1 MNLSQVLLESR
12 RDDFLRMFRDKFS
25 DEQLKKVFTLS
36 RQLAPNQKYLTF
48 LGNVVPTENF
58 DESLSKAEKVVEKFI
73 KYQQA
78 LETRDIN
85 QFKSLEEII
94 TAINNHENKVRRT
107 VKSVDGAN
115 IVYEDDRFT
124 VVTPQTHK
132 ASCYYGAGTKWC
144 TASMNG
150 SSHFDNYNVEGKL
163 FYILDKK
170 AKSNDKYYKVAL
182 LQKYDGDKT
191 FYDAPDKAFTSGWIL
206 GTPEYDEIQSAVD
219 KYINTNYQREI
230 NIFKDKEAAKVERER
245 LRKVAERRRV
255 AQLRIAA
262 DQRKEEDS
270 WNLEGE
276 PDQEG
281 LYANAVFEVMV
292 DNYGVVVE
300 DDGEEEDER
309 EGIYD
314 LIPSQYSHYNLA
326 TFEWVG
332 NDDTGITFAVGTW
345 DEVYEAAK
353 EYQQNLWDDTG
364 AEGWSKSFIESHID
378 EQQVREYF
386 YDMFDDDVSN
396 NYESYFDEDDL
407 PLSDEQESQIA
418 KLKEEAEE
426 LDEITRNEDD
436 VYNEDEVELAED
448 RYNEIDSEITDIQS
462 DPEGEPTVEQI
473 EDVVNSRVDDAM
485 YDIIQSME
493 EHMLSID
500 DYIDTDALF
509 ESAIDSDG
517 VGNSLSSYDGDDN
530 EVMIGDT
537 WYHVFR
543 TE

>member
-300 DDGEEEDER
+300 NDGEEEDER

-314 LIPSQYSHYNLA
+314 LIPSQYSHYNLP

-332 NDDTGITFAVGTW
+332 NDETGITFAVGTW

-448 RYNEIDSEITDIQS
+448 RYNEIDSEIIDIQS

>member
-12 RDDFLRMFRDKFS
+12 KDDFLRMFRDKFS

-36 RQLAPNQKYLTF
+36 RQLAPNQKFLTF
-48 LGNVVPTENF
+48 LGKVIPTENF
-58 DESLSKAEKVVEKFI
+58 DENLSKAEKVVEKFI

-78 LETRDIN
+78 LQQKDIN
-85 QFKSLEEII
+85 QFKTLDEII

-107 VKSVDGAN
+107 VKSVDGADV
-115 IVYEDDRFT
+115 VYEDDRFT

-150 SSHFDNYNVEGKL
+150 SSHFDNYNVDGKL

-191 FYDAPDKAFTSGWIL
+191 FYDAPDKSFKDGWIL
-206 GTPEYDEIQSAVD
+206 GTPEYDEIQNAID

-230 NIFKDKEAAKVERER
+230 NIFKDKEAARLERER
-245 LRKVAERRRV
+245 LRRVAERRRI
-255 AQLRIAA
+255 AQLRA
-262 DQRKEEDS
+262 DADERKEEDS
-270 WNLEGE
+270 WNLENE
-276 PDQEG
+276 PDQQALE
-281 LYANAVFEVMV
+281 ANAVFEVMV
-292 DNYGVVVE
+292 DEYGVSV
-300 DDGEEEDER
+300 DEEEGES
-309 EGIYD
+309 IYD
-314 LIPSQYSHYNLA
+314 LIPSQYNHYDLP

-332 NDDTGITFAVGTW
+332 DDDTGITFAVGTW
-345 DEVYEAAK
+345 DEVWQAAK
-353 EYQQNLWDDTG
+353 EYMEGLWDDQG
-364 AEGWSKSFIESHID
+364 ADGWSSSFIESHID
-378 EQQVREYF
+378 EQEVIDYF
-386 YDMFDDDVSN
+386 YDMFEDDVNN
-396 NYESYFDEDDL
+396 NYESYFDTDEL
-407 PLSDEQESQIA
+407 PLSDEQESQVA

-426 LDEITRNEDD
+426 LDEITRNVDD

-448 RYNEIDSEITDIQS
+448 RWNEIDDEITYIES
-462 DPEGEPTVEQI
+462 DPEGEPTEEQI
-473 EDVVNSRVDDAM
+473 EDMVNSRVNDVM
-485 YDIIQSME
+485 YDMMASMT
-493 EHMLSID
+493 
-500 DYIDTDALF
+500 DYGLDISDYVDKDALF

-517 VGNSLSSYDGDDN
+517 VGNSLSSYDGVDN

>member
-12 RDDFLRMFRDKFS
+12 KDDFLRMFRDKFS

-36 RQLAPNQKYLTF
+36 RQLAPNQKFLTF
-48 LGNVVPTENF
+48 LGKVIPTENF
-58 DESLSKAEKVVEKFI
+58 DENLSKAEKVVEKFI

-78 LETRDIN
+78 LQQKDIN
-85 QFKSLEEII
+85 QFKTLDEII

-107 VKSVDGAN
+107 VKSVDGADV
-115 IVYEDDRFT
+115 VYEDDRFT

-150 SSHFDNYNVEGKL
+150 SSHFDNYNVDGKL

-191 FYDAPDKAFTSGWIL
+191 FYDAPDKSFTSGWIL
-206 GTPEYDEIQSAVD
+206 GTPEYDEIQNAID

-230 NIFKDKEAAKVERER
+230 NIFKDKEAARLERER
-245 LRKVAERRRV
+245 LRRVAERRRI
-255 AQLRIAA
+255 AQLRA
-262 DQRKEEDS
+262 DADERKEEDS
-270 WNLEGE
+270 WNLENE
-276 PDQEG
+276 PDQQAIE
-281 LYANAVFEVMV
+281 ANAVFEVMV
-292 DNYGVVVE
+292 DEYGVSV
-300 DDGEEEDER
+300 DEEEGES
-309 EGIYD
+309 IYD
-314 LIPSQYSHYNLA
+314 LIPSQYNHYDLP

-332 NDDTGITFAVGTW
+332 DDDTGITFAVGTW
-345 DEVYEAAK
+345 DEVWQAAK
-353 EYQQNLWDDTG
+353 EYMEGLWDDQG
-364 AEGWSKSFIESHID
+364 ADGWSSSFIESHID
-378 EQQVREYF
+378 EQEVRDYF
-386 YDMFDDDVSN
+386 YDMFEDDVNN
-396 NYESYFDEDDL
+396 NYESYFDTDEL
-407 PLSDEQESQIA
+407 PLSDEQESQVA

-426 LDEITRNEDD
+426 LDEITRNVDD

-448 RYNEIDSEITDIQS
+448 RWNEIDDEITYIES
-462 DPEGEPTVEQI
+462 DPEGEPTEEQI
-473 EDVVNSRVDDAM
+473 EDMVNSRVNDVM
-485 YDIIQSME
+485 YDMTASMT
-493 EHMLSID
+493 
-500 DYIDTDALF
+500 DYGLDISDYVDKDALF

-517 VGNSLSSYDGDDN
+517 VGNSLSSYDGVDN

-537 WYHVFR
+537 WFHVFR

>member
-12 RDDFLRMFRDKFS
+12 KDDFLRMFRDKFS

-36 RQLAPNQKYLTF
+36 RQLAPNQKFLTF

-191 FYDAPDKAFTSGWIL
+191 FYDAPDKSFKDGWIL
-206 GTPEYDEIQSAVD
+206 GTPEYDEIQSAID

-245 LRKVAERRRV
+245 LRKVAERRRI
-255 AQLRIAA
+255 AQLRA
-262 DQRKEEDS
+262 DAEERKLNDS
-270 WNLEGE
+270 WNLENE
-276 PDQEG
+276 PDSQAME
-281 LYANAVFEVMV
+281 ANAVFEIMV
-292 DNYGVVVE
+292 DNYNVSV
-300 DDGEEEDER
+300 DEEEGES
-309 EGIYD
+309 IYD
-314 LIPSQYSHYNLA
+314 LIPSQYSHYDLP

-345 DEVYEAAK
+345 DEVWQAAK
-353 EYQQNLWDDTG
+353 EYMESLWDDQG
-364 AEGWSKSFIESHID
+364 ADGWSNSFIESHID
-378 EQQVREYF
+378 EQEVREYF
-386 YDMFDDDVSN
+386 YDMFEDDVNN
-396 NYESYFDEDDL
+396 NYESYFDTDEL
-407 PLSDEQESQIA
+407 PLSDHQESQVA

-426 LDEITRNEDD
+426 LDEITRNVDD

-448 RYNEIDSEITDIQS
+448 RWNEIDDEITDIES
-462 DPEGEPTVEQI
+462 DPEGEPTEEQI
-473 EDVVNSRVDDAM
+473 EDMVNSRVDDVM
-485 YDIIQSME
+485 YDMVASMT
-493 EHMLSID
+493 
-500 DYIDTDALF
+500 DYGLDISDYVDKDALF
-509 ESAIDSDG
+509 EAAIDSDG

>member
-12 RDDFLRMFRDKFS
+12 KDDFLRMFRDKFS

-36 RQLAPNQKYLTF
+36 RQLAPNQKFLTF

-206 GTPEYDEIQSAVD
+206 GTPEYDEIQSAIN

-270 WNLEGE
+270 WNLEDE

-292 DNYGVVVE
+292 DNYGVVVG

-309 EGIYD
+309 ESIYD
-314 LIPSQYSHYNLA
+314 LIPSQYSHYNLP

-332 NDDTGITFAVGTW
+332 NDETGITFAVGTW

-448 RYNEIDSEITDIQS
+448 RYNEIDSEIIDIQS

-473 EDVVNSRVDDAM
+473 EDMVNSRVDDAM

-530 EVMIGDT
+530 EVMINDT

>member
-25 DEQLKKVFTLS
+25 YEQLKKVYTLS

-191 FYDAPDKAFTSGWIL
+191 FYDATDKAFTSGWIL
-206 GTPEYDEIQSAVD
+206 GTPEYDEIQSSVD

-300 DDGEEEDER
+300 NDG

-364 AEGWSKSFIESHID
+364 AEGWDKSFIESHID
-378 EQQVREYF
+378 EYQVREYF
-386 YDMFDDDVSN
+386 YDMFDDDVSY
-396 NYESYFDEDDL
+396 NYKSYFDEDDL

-448 RYNEIDSEITDIQS
+448 RYNEIDSEIIDIQS

-473 EDVVNSRVDDAM
+473 EDVVNSLVDDAM

-500 DYIDTDALF
+500 DYIDTDSLF

-530 EVMIGDT
+530 EVMINDT

>member
-12 RDDFLRMFRDKFS
+12 KDDFLRMFRDKFS

-36 RQLAPNQKYLTF
+36 RQLAPNQKFLTF

-107 VKSVDGAN
+107 VKSVDGADV
-115 IVYEDDRFT
+115 VYEDDRFT

-150 SSHFDNYNVEGKL
+150 SSHFDNYNVDGKL

-191 FYDAPDKAFTSGWIL
+191 FYDAPDKSFKDGWIL
-206 GTPEYDEIQSAVD
+206 GTPEYDEIQNAID

-245 LRKVAERRRV
+245 LRKVAERRRI
-255 AQLRIAA
+255 AQLRA
-262 DQRKEEDS
+262 DAEERKLNDS
-270 WNLEGE
+270 WNLENE
-276 PDQEG
+276 PDPQAME
-281 LYANAVFEVMV
+281 ANAVFEIMV
-292 DNYGVVVE
+292 DNYNVSV
-300 DDGEEEDER
+300 DEEEGES
-309 EGIYD
+309 IYD
-314 LIPSQYSHYNLA
+314 LIPSQYSHYDLP

-332 NDDTGITFAVGTW
+332 DDDTGITFAVGTW
-345 DEVYEAAK
+345 DEVWQAAK
-353 EYQQNLWDDTG
+353 EYMESLWDDQG
-364 AEGWSKSFIESHID
+364 PDGWSNSFIESHID
-378 EQQVREYF
+378 EQEVREYF
-386 YDMFDDDVSN
+386 YDMFEDDVNN
-396 NYESYFDEDDL
+396 NYESYFDTDEL
-407 PLSDEQESQIA
+407 PLSDHQESQVA

-426 LDEITRNEDD
+426 LDEITRNVDD

-448 RYNEIDSEITDIQS
+448 RWNEIDDEITDIES
-462 DPEGEPTVEQI
+462 DPEGEPTEEQI
-473 EDVVNSRVDDAM
+473 EDMVNSRVDDVM
-485 YDIIQSME
+485 YDMVASMT
-493 EHMLSID
+493 
-500 DYIDTDALF
+500 DYGLDISDYVDKDALF
-509 ESAIDSDG
+509 EAAIDSDG
-517 VGNSLSSYDGDDN
+517 VGNSLSSYDGEDN

>member
-12 RDDFLRMFRDKFS
+12 KDDFLRMFRDKFS

-36 RQLAPNQKYLTF
+36 RQLAPNQKFLTF
-48 LGNVVPTENF
+48 LGKVIPTENF
-58 DESLSKAEKVVEKFI
+58 DENLSKAEKVVEKFI

-78 LETRDIN
+78 LQQKDIN
-85 QFKSLEEII
+85 QFKTLDEII

-107 VKSVDGAN
+107 VKSVDGADV
-115 IVYEDDRFT
+115 VYEDDRFT

-150 SSHFDNYNVEGKL
+150 SSHFDNYNVDGKL

-191 FYDAPDKAFTSGWIL
+191 FYDAPDKSFKDGCIL
-206 GTPEYDEIQSAVD
+206 GTPEYDEIQNAID

-230 NIFKDKEAAKVERER
+230 NIFKDKEAARLERER
-245 LRKVAERRRV
+245 LRRVAERRRI
-255 AQLRIAA
+255 AQLRA
-262 DQRKEEDS
+262 DADERKEEDS
-270 WNLEGE
+270 WNLENE
-276 PDQEG
+276 PDQQALE
-281 LYANAVFEVMV
+281 ANAVFEVMV
-292 DNYGVVVE
+292 DEYGVSV
-300 DDGEEEDER
+300 DEEEGES
-309 EGIYD
+309 IYD
-314 LIPSQYSHYNLA
+314 LIPSQYNHYDLP

-332 NDDTGITFAVGTW
+332 DDDTGITFAVGTW
-345 DEVYEAAK
+345 DEVWQAAK
-353 EYQQNLWDDTG
+353 EYMEGLWDDQG
-364 AEGWSKSFIESHID
+364 ADGWSSSFIESHID
-378 EQQVREYF
+378 EQEVRDYF
-386 YDMFDDDVSN
+386 YDMFEDDVNN
-396 NYESYFDEDDL
+396 NYESYFDTDEL
-407 PLSDEQESQIA
+407 PLSDEQESQVA

-426 LDEITRNEDD
+426 LDEITRNVDD

-448 RYNEIDSEITDIQS
+448 RWNEIDDEITYIES
-462 DPEGEPTVEQI
+462 DPEGEPTEEQI
-473 EDVVNSRVDDAM
+473 EDMVNSRVNDVM
-485 YDIIQSME
+485 YDMMASMT
-493 EHMLSID
+493 
-500 DYIDTDALF
+500 DYGLDISDYVDKDALF

-517 VGNSLSSYDGDDN
+517 VGNSLSSYDGVDN

>member
-12 RDDFLRMFRDKFS
+12 KDDFLRMFRDKFS

-36 RQLAPNQKYLTF
+36 RQLAPNQKFLTF

-107 VKSVDGAN
+107 VKSVDGADV
-115 IVYEDDRFT
+115 VYEDDRFT

-150 SSHFDNYNVEGKL
+150 SSHFDNYNVDGKL

-191 FYDAPDKAFTSGWIL
+191 FYDAPDKSFKDGWIL
-206 GTPEYDEIQSAVD
+206 GTPEYDEIQNAID

-230 NIFKDKEAAKVERER
+230 NIFKDKEAARLERER
-245 LRKVAERRRV
+245 LRKVAERRRI
-255 AQLRIAA
+255 AQLRA
-262 DQRKEEDS
+262 DADERKEEDS
-270 WNLEGE
+270 WNLENE
-276 PDQEG
+276 PDQQALE
-281 LYANAVFEVMV
+281 ANAVFEVMV
-292 DNYGVVVE
+292 DEYGVSVL
-300 DDGEEEDER
+300 EEE
-309 EGIYD
+309 GGSIYD
-314 LIPSQYSHYNLA
+314 LIPSQYNHYDLP

-332 NDDTGITFAVGTW
+332 DDDTGITFAVGTW
-345 DEVYEAAK
+345 DEVWQAAK
-353 EYQQNLWDDTG
+353 EYMEGLWDDQG
-364 AEGWSKSFIESHID
+364 ADGWSSSFIESHID
-378 EQQVREYF
+378 EQEVRDYF
-386 YDMFDDDVSN
+386 YDMFEDDVNN
-396 NYESYFDEDDL
+396 NYESYFDTDEL
-407 PLSDEQESQIA
+407 PLSDEQESQVA

-426 LDEITRNEDD
+426 LDEITRNVDD

-448 RYNEIDSEITDIQS
+448 RWNEIDDEITDIES
-462 DPEGEPTVEQI
+462 DPEGEPTEEQI
-473 EDVVNSRVDDAM
+473 EDMVNSRVNDVM
-485 YDIIQSME
+485 YDMMASMT
-493 EHMLSID
+493 
-500 DYIDTDALF
+500 DYGLDISDYVDKDALF

-517 VGNSLSSYDGDDN
+517 VGNSLSSYDGVDN

>member
-12 RDDFLRMFRDKFS
+12 KDDFLRMFRDKFS

-36 RQLAPNQKYLTF
+36 RRLAPNQKFLTF
-48 LGNVVPTENF
+48 LGKVIPTENF

-78 LETRDIN
+78 LEQKDIN
-85 QFKSLEEII
+85 QFKTLDEII

-107 VKSVDGAN
+107 VKSVDGADV
-115 IVYEDDRFT
+115 VYEDDRFT

-150 SSHFDNYNVEGKL
+150 SSHFDNYNVDGKL

-191 FYDAPDKAFTSGWIL
+191 FYDAPDKSFTSGWIL
-206 GTPEYDEIQSAVD
+206 GTPEYDEIQNAIN
-219 KYINTNYQREI
+219 KYVNDNFQREI
-230 NIFKDKEAAKVERER
+230 NIFKDKEAAKLERER

-255 AQLRIAA
+255 AQLRAEA
-262 DQRKEEDS
+262 DERKEEDS
-270 WNLEGE
+270 WNLENE

-281 LYANAVFEVMV
+281 MYANAVFEVMV
-292 DNYGVVVE
+292 DNYGVSV
-300 DDGEEEDER
+300 DEEEGES
-309 EGIYD
+309 IYD
-314 LIPSQYSHYNLA
+314 LVPSQYSHYDLP

-332 NDDTGITFAVGTW
+332 DDDTGITFAVGTW
-345 DEVYEAAK
+345 DEAWQAAK
-353 EYQQNLWDDTG
+353 EYMEGLWDDQG
-364 AEGWSKSFIESHID
+364 ADGWGNSFIESHID
-378 EQQVREYF
+378 ENEVREYF
-386 YDMFDDDVSN
+386 YDMFEDDVNN
-396 NYESYFDEDDL
+396 NYESYFDTDEL
-407 PLSDEQESQIA
+407 PLSDQQESQVA

-426 LDEITRNEDD
+426 LDEITKNVDD
-436 VYNEDEVELAED
+436 IYNEDEVELAED
-448 RYNEIDSEITDIQS
+448 RWNEINDEITDIES
-462 DPEGEPTVEQI
+462 DPEGEPTYEQI
-473 EDVVNSRVDDAM
+473 EDMVNSRVDDAM
-485 YDIIQSME
+485 YDMMASMT
-493 EHMLSID
+493 
-500 DYIDTDALF
+500 DYGLDISDYVDKDALF

-517 VGNSLSSYDGDDN
+517 VGNSLGSYDGDDN

>member
-12 RDDFLRMFRDKFS
+12 KDDFLRMFRDKFS

-36 RQLAPNQKYLTF
+36 RQLAPNQKFLTF
-48 LGNVVPTENF
+48 LGKVIPTENF

-78 LETRDIN
+78 LEQKDIN

-107 VKSVDGAN
+107 VKSVDGADV
-115 IVYEDDRFT
+115 VYEDDRFT

-150 SSHFDNYNVEGKL
+150 SSHFDNYNVDGKL

-191 FYDAPDKAFTSGWIL
+191 FYDAPDKSFTSGWIL
-206 GTPEYDEIQSAVD
+206 GTPEYDEIQNAIN
-219 KYINTNYQREI
+219 KYVNDNFQREI
-230 NIFKDKEAAKVERER
+230 NIFKDKEAAKLERER

-255 AQLRIAA
+255 AQLRAEA
-262 DQRKEEDS
+262 DERKEEDS
-270 WNLEGE
+270 WNLENE

-281 LYANAVFEVMV
+281 VYANAVFEVMV
-292 DNYGVVVE
+292 DNYGVSV
-300 DDGEEEDER
+300 DEEEGES
-309 EGIYD
+309 IYD
-314 LIPSQYSHYNLA
+314 LVPSQYSHYDLP

-332 NDDTGITFAVGTW
+332 DDDTGITFAVGTW
-345 DEVYEAAK
+345 DEVWQAAK
-353 EYQQNLWDDTG
+353 EYMEGLWDDQG
-364 AEGWSKSFIESHID
+364 ADGWSNSFVESHID
-378 EQQVREYF
+378 ENEVREYF
-386 YDMFDDDVSN
+386 YDMFEDDVNN
-396 NYESYFDEDDL
+396 NYESYFDTDEL
-407 PLSDEQESQIA
+407 PLSDRQESQVA

-426 LDEITRNEDD
+426 LDEITKNVDD
-436 VYNEDEVELAED
+436 IYNEDEVELAED
-448 RYNEIDSEITDIQS
+448 RWNEIDDEITDIES
-462 DPEGEPTVEQI
+462 DPEGEPTYEQI
-473 EDVVNSRVDDAM
+473 EDMVNSRVDDAM
-485 YDIIQSME
+485 YDMMASMT
-493 EHMLSID
+493 
-500 DYIDTDALF
+500 DYGLDISDYVDKDALF

-517 VGNSLSSYDGDDN
+517 VGNSLSGYDGDDN

>member
-12 RDDFLRMFRDKFS
+12 KDDFLRMFRDKFS

-36 RQLAPNQKYLTF
+36 RQFAPNQKFLTF
-48 LGNVVPTENF
+48 LGKVIPTENF

-78 LETRDIN
+78 LEQKDIN
-85 QFKSLEEII
+85 QFKTLDEII

-107 VKSVDGAN
+107 VKSVDGADV
-115 IVYEDDRFT
+115 VYEDDRFT

-150 SSHFDNYNVEGKL
+150 SSHFDNYNVDGKL

-191 FYDAPDKAFTSGWIL
+191 FYDAPDKSFKDGWIL
-206 GTPEYDEIQSAVD
+206 GTPEYDEIQNAID
-219 KYINTNYQREI
+219 KYINTNFQREI
-230 NIFKDKEAAKVERER
+230 NIFKDKEAARVEKER
-245 LRKVAERRRV
+245 LRKVAERRRA
-255 AQLRIAA
+255 AQLRAEA
-262 DQRKEEDS
+262 DERKEEDS
-270 WNLEGE
+270 WNLENE

-281 LYANAVFEVMV
+281 VYANAVFEVMV
-292 DNYGVVVE
+292 DNYGVSV
-300 DDGEEEDER
+300 DEEEGES
-309 EGIYD
+309 IYD
-314 LIPSQYSHYNLA
+314 LVPSQYSHYDLP

-332 NDDTGITFAVGTW
+332 DDDTGITFAVGTW
-345 DEVYEAAK
+345 DEVWQAAK
-353 EYQQNLWDDTG
+353 EYMENLWDEMG
-364 AEGWSKSFIESHID
+364 SEGWSDSFIESHID
-378 EQQVREYF
+378 EQEVREFF
-386 YDMFDDDVSN
+386 YDMFSDDVNN
-396 NYESYFDEDDL
+396 NYESYFDTDEL

-426 LDEITRNEDD
+426 LDEITRNVDD

-448 RYNEIDSEITDIQS
+448 RWNEIDDEITDIES
-462 DPEGEPTVEQI
+462 DPEGEPTEEQI
-473 EDVVNSRVDDAM
+473 EDMVNSRVDDAM
-485 YDIIQSME
+485 YNMVASMT
-493 EHMLSID
+493 
-500 DYIDTDALF
+500 DYGLEIGDYVDKDALF

-517 VGNSLSSYDGDDN
+517 VGNSLSGYDGVDN
-530 EVMIGDT
+530 EVMINDT

-543 TE
+543 TD

>member
-12 RDDFLRMFRDKFS
+12 KDDFLRMFRDKFS

-36 RQLAPNQKYLTF
+36 RQLAPNQKFLTF
-48 LGNVVPTENF
+48 LGKVIPTENF
-58 DESLSKAEKVVEKFI
+58 DENLSKAEKVVEKFI

-78 LETRDIN
+78 LQQKDIN
-85 QFKSLEEII
+85 QFKTLDEII

-107 VKSVDGAN
+107 VKSVDGADV
-115 IVYEDDRFT
+115 VYEDDRFT

-150 SSHFDNYNVEGKL
+150 SSHFDNYNVDGKL

-191 FYDAPDKAFTSGWIL
+191 FYDAPDKSFKDGWIL
-206 GTPEYDEIQSAVD
+206 GTPEYDEIQNAID

-230 NIFKDKEAAKVERER
+230 NIFKDKEAARLERER
-245 LRKVAERRRV
+245 LRRVAERRRI
-255 AQLRIAA
+255 AQLRA
-262 DQRKEEDS
+262 DADERKEEDS
-270 WNLEGE
+270 WNLENE
-276 PDQEG
+276 PDQQALE
-281 LYANAVFEVMV
+281 ANAVFEVMV
-292 DNYGVVVE
+292 DEYGVSV
-300 DDGEEEDER
+300 DEEEGES
-309 EGIYD
+309 IYD
-314 LIPSQYSHYNLA
+314 LIPSQYNHYDLP

-332 NDDTGITFAVGTW
+332 DDDTGITFAVGTW
-345 DEVYEAAK
+345 DEVWQAAK
-353 EYQQNLWDDTG
+353 EYMEGLWDDQG
-364 AEGWSKSFIESHID
+364 ADGWSSSFIESHID
-378 EQQVREYF
+378 EQEVRDYF
-386 YDMFDDDVSN
+386 YDMFEDDVNN
-396 NYESYFDEDDL
+396 NYESYFDTDEL
-407 PLSDEQESQIA
+407 PLSDEQESQVA

-426 LDEITRNEDD
+426 LDEITRNVDD

-448 RYNEIDSEITDIQS
+448 RWNEIDDEITYIES
-462 DPEGEPTVEQI
+462 DPEGEPTEEQI
-473 EDVVNSRVDDAM
+473 EDMVNSRVNDVM
-485 YDIIQSME
+485 YDMMASMT
-493 EHMLSID
+493 
-500 DYIDTDALF
+500 DYGLDISDYVDKDALF

-517 VGNSLSSYDGDDN
+517 VGNSLSSYDGVDN

-537 WYHVFR
+537 WFHVFR

>member
-12 RDDFLRMFRDKFS
+12 KDDFLRMFRDKFS

-36 RQLAPNQKYLTF
+36 RQLAPNQKFLTF
-48 LGNVVPTENF
+48 LGKVIPTENF

-78 LETRDIN
+78 LEQKDIN
-85 QFKSLEEII
+85 QFKTLDEII

-107 VKSVDGAN
+107 VKSVDGADV
-115 IVYEDDRFT
+115 VYEDDRFT

-150 SSHFDNYNVEGKL
+150 SSHFDNYNVDGKL

-191 FYDAPDKAFTSGWIL
+191 FYDAPDKSFTSGWIL
-206 GTPEYDEIQSAVD
+206 GTPEYDEIQNAIN
-219 KYINTNYQREI
+219 KYVNDNFQREI
-230 NIFKDKEAAKVERER
+230 NIFKDKEAAKLERER

-255 AQLRIAA
+255 AQLRAEA
-262 DQRKEEDS
+262 DERKEEDS
-270 WNLEGE
+270 WNLENE

-281 LYANAVFEVMV
+281 VYANAVFEVMV
-292 DNYGVVVE
+292 DNYGVSV
-300 DDGEEEDER
+300 DEEEGES
-309 EGIYD
+309 IYD
-314 LIPSQYSHYNLA
+314 LVPSQYSHYDLP

-332 NDDTGITFAVGTW
+332 DDDTGITFAVGTW
-345 DEVYEAAK
+345 DEVWQAAK
-353 EYQQNLWDDTG
+353 EYMEGLWDDQG
-364 AEGWSKSFIESHID
+364 ADGWSNSFVESHID
-378 EQQVREYF
+378 ENEVREYF
-386 YDMFDDDVSN
+386 YDMFEDDVNN
-396 NYESYFDEDDL
+396 NYESYFDTDEL
-407 PLSDEQESQIA
+407 PLSDRQESQVA

-426 LDEITRNEDD
+426 LDEITKNVDD
-436 VYNEDEVELAED
+436 IYNEDEVELAED
-448 RYNEIDSEITDIQS
+448 RWNEIDDEITDIES
-462 DPEGEPTVEQI
+462 DPEGEPTYEQI
-473 EDVVNSRVDDAM
+473 ENMTNSRVDDAM
-485 YDIIQSME
+485 YDMVASMT
-493 EHMLSID
+493 
-500 DYIDTDALF
+500 DYGLDINDYVDKDALF

-517 VGNSLSSYDGDDN
+517 VGNSLGSYDGDDN

>member
-12 RDDFLRMFRDKFS
+12 KDDFLRMFRDKFS

-36 RQLAPNQKYLTF
+36 RQLAPNQKFLTF

-107 VKSVDGAN
+107 VKSVDGADV
-115 IVYEDDRFT
+115 VYEDDRFT

-150 SSHFDNYNVEGKL
+150 SSHFDNYNVDGKL

-191 FYDAPDKAFTSGWIL
+191 FYDAPDKSFKDGWIL
-206 GTPEYDEIQSAVD
+206 GTPEYDEIQNAID

-245 LRKVAERRRV
+245 LRKVAERRRI
-255 AQLRIAA
+255 AQLRA
-262 DQRKEEDS
+262 DAEERKLYDS
-270 WNLEGE
+270 WNLENE
-276 PDQEG
+276 PDPQAME
-281 LYANAVFEVMV
+281 ANAVFEIMV
-292 DNYGVVVE
+292 DNYNVSV
-300 DDGEEEDER
+300 DEEEGES
-309 EGIYD
+309 IYD
-314 LIPSQYSHYNLA
+314 LIPSQYSHYDLP

-332 NDDTGITFAVGTW
+332 DDDTGITFAVGTW
-345 DEVYEAAK
+345 DEVWQAAK
-353 EYQQNLWDDTG
+353 EYMEGLWDDQG
-364 AEGWSKSFIESHID
+364 ADGWSNSFIESHID
-378 EQQVREYF
+378 EQEVREYF
-386 YDMFDDDVSN
+386 YDMFEDDVNN
-396 NYESYFDEDDL
+396 NYESYFDTDEL
-407 PLSDEQESQIA
+407 PLSDHQESQVA

-426 LDEITRNEDD
+426 LDEITRNVDD

-448 RYNEIDSEITDIQS
+448 RWNEIDDEITDIES
-462 DPEGEPTVEQI
+462 DPEGEPTEEQI
-473 EDVVNSRVDDAM
+473 EDMVNSRVDDVM
-485 YDIIQSME
+485 YDMMASMT
-493 EHMLSID
+493 
-500 DYIDTDALF
+500 DYGLDISDYVDKDALF
-509 ESAIDSDG
+509 EAAIDSDG
-517 VGNSLSSYDGDDN
+517 VGNSLSSYDGEDN

>member
-12 RDDFLRMFRDKFS
+12 KDDFLRMFRDKFS

-36 RQLAPNQKYLTF
+36 RQLAPNQKFLTF
-48 LGNVVPTENF
+48 LGKVIPTENF
-58 DESLSKAEKVVEKFI
+58 DENLSKAEKVVEKFI

-78 LETRDIN
+78 LQQKDIN
-85 QFKSLEEII
+85 QFKTLDEII

-107 VKSVDGAN
+107 VKSVDGADV
-115 IVYEDDRFT
+115 VYEDDRFT

-150 SSHFDNYNVEGKL
+150 SSHFDNYNVDGKL

-191 FYDAPDKAFTSGWIL
+191 FYDAPDKSFKDGWIL
-206 GTPEYDEIQSAVD
+206 GTPEYDEIQNAID

-230 NIFKDKEAAKVERER
+230 NIFKDKEAARLERER
-245 LRKVAERRRV
+245 LRRVAERRRI
-255 AQLRIAA
+255 AQLRA
-262 DQRKEEDS
+262 DADERKEEDS
-270 WNLEGE
+270 WNLENE
-276 PDQEG
+276 PDQQALE
-281 LYANAVFEVMV
+281 ANAVFEVMV
-292 DNYGVVVE
+292 DEYGVSVL
-300 DDGEEEDER
+300 EEEGES
-309 EGIYD
+309 IYD
-314 LIPSQYSHYNLA
+314 LIPSQYNHYDLP

-332 NDDTGITFAVGTW
+332 DDDTGITFAVGTW
-345 DEVYEAAK
+345 DEVWQAAK
-353 EYQQNLWDDTG
+353 EYMEGLWDDQG
-364 AEGWSKSFIESHID
+364 ADGWSSSFIESHID
-378 EQQVREYF
+378 EQEVRDYF
-386 YDMFDDDVSN
+386 YDMFEDDVNN
-396 NYESYFDEDDL
+396 NYESYFDTDEL
-407 PLSDEQESQIA
+407 PLSDEQESQVA

-426 LDEITRNEDD
+426 LDEITRNVDD
-436 VYNEDEVELAED
+436 VFNEDEVELAED
-448 RYNEIDSEITDIQS
+448 RWNEIDDEITYIES
-462 DPEGEPTVEQI
+462 DPEGEPTEEQI
-473 EDVVNSRVDDAM
+473 EDMVNSRVNDVM
-485 YDIIQSME
+485 YDMMASMT
-493 EHMLSID
+493 
-500 DYIDTDALF
+500 DYGLDISDYVDKDALF

-517 VGNSLSSYDGDDN
+517 VGNSLSSYDGVDN

>member
-12 RDDFLRMFRDKFS
+12 KDDFLRMFRDKFS

-36 RQLAPNQKYLTF
+36 RQLAPNQKFLTF

-107 VKSVDGAN
+107 VKSVDGADV
-115 IVYEDDRFT
+115 VYEDDRFT

-150 SSHFDNYNVEGKL
+150 SSHFDNYNVDGKL

-191 FYDAPDKAFTSGWIL
+191 FYDAPDKSFKDGWIL
-206 GTPEYDEIQSAVD
+206 GTPEYDEIQSAID

-245 LRKVAERRRV
+245 LRKVAERRRI
-255 AQLRIAA
+255 AQLRA
-262 DQRKEEDS
+262 DAEERKLNDS
-270 WNLEGE
+270 WNLENE
-276 PDQEG
+276 PDPQAME
-281 LYANAVFEVMV
+281 ANAVFEIMV
-292 DNYGVVVE
+292 DNYNVSV
-300 DDGEEEDER
+300 DEEEGES
-309 EGIYD
+309 IYD
-314 LIPSQYSHYNLA
+314 LIPSQYSHYDLP

-345 DEVYEAAK
+345 DEVWQAAK
-353 EYQQNLWDDTG
+353 EYMESLWDDQG
-364 AEGWSKSFIESHID
+364 PDGWSNSFIESHID
-378 EQQVREYF
+378 EQEVREYF
-386 YDMFDDDVSN
+386 YDMFEDDVNN
-396 NYESYFDEDDL
+396 NYESYFDTDEL
-407 PLSDEQESQIA
+407 PLSDHQESQVA

-426 LDEITRNEDD
+426 LDEITRNVDD

-448 RYNEIDSEITDIQS
+448 RWNEIDDEITDIES
-462 DPEGEPTVEQI
+462 DPEGEPTEEQI
-473 EDVVNSRVDDAM
+473 EDMVNSRVDDVM
-485 YDIIQSME
+485 YDMVASMT
-493 EHMLSID
+493 
-500 DYIDTDALF
+500 DYGLDISDYVDKDALF
-509 ESAIDSDG
+509 EAAIDSDG
-517 VGNSLSSYDGDDN
+517 VGNSLSSYDGEDN

>member
-12 RDDFLRMFRDKFS
+12 KDDFLRMFRDKFS

-36 RQLAPNQKYLTF
+36 RQLAPNQKFLTF
-48 LGNVVPTENF
+48 LGKVIPTENF
-58 DESLSKAEKVVEKFI
+58 DENLSKAEKVVEKFI

-78 LETRDIN
+78 LQQKDIN
-85 QFKSLEEII
+85 QFKTLDEII

-107 VKSVDGAN
+107 VKSVDGADV
-115 IVYEDDRFT
+115 VYEDDRFT

-150 SSHFDNYNVEGKL
+150 SSHFDNYNVDGKL

-191 FYDAPDKAFTSGWIL
+191 FYDAPDKSFKDGWIL
-206 GTPEYDEIQSAVD
+206 GTPEYDEIQNAID

-230 NIFKDKEAAKVERER
+230 NIFKDKEAARLERER
-245 LRKVAERRRV
+245 LRKVAERRRI
-255 AQLRIAA
+255 AQLRA
-262 DQRKEEDS
+262 DADERKEEDS
-270 WNLEGE
+270 WNLENE
-276 PDQEG
+276 PDQQAIE
-281 LYANAVFEVMV
+281 ANAVFEVMV
-292 DNYGVVVE
+292 DEYGVSV
-300 DDGEEEDER
+300 DEEEGES
-309 EGIYD
+309 IYD
-314 LIPSQYSHYNLA
+314 LIPSQYSHYDLP

-332 NDDTGITFAVGTW
+332 DDDTGITFAVGTW
-345 DEVYEAAK
+345 DEVWQAAK
-353 EYQQNLWDDTG
+353 EYMEGLWDDQG
-364 AEGWSKSFIESHID
+364 ADGWSNSFIESHID
-378 EQQVREYF
+378 EQEVREYF
-386 YDMFDDDVSN
+386 YDMFEDDVNN
-396 NYESYFDEDDL
+396 NYESYFDTDEL
-407 PLSDEQESQIA
+407 PLSDHQESQVA

-426 LDEITRNEDD
+426 LDEITRNVDD

-448 RYNEIDSEITDIQS
+448 RWNEIDDEITDIES
-462 DPEGEPTVEQI
+462 DPEGEPTEEQI
-473 EDVVNSRVDDAM
+473 EDMVNSRVNDVM
-485 YDIIQSME
+485 YDMMASMT
-493 EHMLSID
+493 
-500 DYIDTDALF
+500 DYGLDISDYVDKDALF
-509 ESAIDSDG
+509 EAAIDSDG
-517 VGNSLSSYDGDDN
+517 VGNSLSSYDGVDN

>member
-12 RDDFLRMFRDKFS
+12 KDDFLRMFRDKFS

-36 RQLAPNQKYLTF
+36 RQLAPNQKFLTF
-48 LGNVVPTENF
+48 LGKVIPTENF

-78 LETRDIN
+78 LQQKDIN
-85 QFKSLEEII
+85 QFKTLDEII

-107 VKSVDGAN
+107 VKSVDGADV
-115 IVYEDDRFT
+115 VYEDDRFT

-150 SSHFDNYNVEGKL
+150 STHFDNYNVDGKL

-191 FYDAPDKAFTSGWIL
+191 FYDAPDKSFKDGWIL
-206 GTPEYDEIQSAVD
+206 GTPEYDEIQNAID
-219 KYINTNYQREI
+219 KYVNANFQREI
-230 NIFKDKEAAKVERER
+230 NIFKDKEAAKLERER

-255 AQLRIAA
+255 AQLRA
-262 DQRKEEDS
+262 DAEERKLYDS
-270 WNLEGE
+270 WNLENE

-292 DNYGVVVE
+292 DEYGVSV
-300 DDGEEEDER
+300 DEEEG
-309 EGIYD
+309 EGIYELVPARYNHYD
-314 LIPSQYSHYNLA
+314 LP

-332 NDDTGITFAVGTW
+332 DDDTGITFAVGTW
-345 DEVYEAAK
+345 DEVWQAAK
-353 EYQQNLWDDTG
+353 EYMEGLWDDQG
-364 AEGWSKSFIESHID
+364 ADGWSNSFIESHID
-378 EQQVREYF
+378 EQEVRDYF
-386 YDMFDDDVSN
+386 YDMFEHDVN
-396 NYESYFDEDDL
+396 DNYESYFDTDEL
-407 PLSDEQESQIA
+407 PLSDEQESQVA

-426 LDEITRNEDD
+426 LDEITKNVDD

-448 RYNEIDSEITDIQS
+448 RWNEIDDEITYIES
-462 DPEGEPTVEQI
+462 DPEGEPTEEQI
-473 EDVVNSRVDDAM
+473 EDMVNSRVDDAM
-485 YDIIQSME
+485 YDMVASMT
-493 EHMLSID
+493 
-500 DYIDTDALF
+500 DYGLDISDYVDQDALF

-517 VGNSLSSYDGDDN
+517 VGNSLSSYDGNDN
-530 EVMIGDT
+530 EVMINDT

-543 TE
+543 ID

>member
-12 RDDFLRMFRDKFS
+12 KDDFLRMFRDKFS

-36 RQLAPNQKYLTF
+36 RRLAPNQKFLTF
-48 LGNVVPTENF
+48 LGKVIPTENF

-78 LETRDIN
+78 LEQKDIN
-85 QFKSLEEII
+85 QFKTLDEII

-107 VKSVDGAN
+107 VKSVDGADV
-115 IVYEDDRFT
+115 VYEDDRFT

-150 SSHFDNYNVEGKL
+150 SSHFDNYNVDGKL

-191 FYDAPDKAFTSGWIL
+191 FYDAPDKSFTSGWIL
-206 GTPEYDEIQSAVD
+206 GTPEYDEIQNAIN
-219 KYINTNYQREI
+219 KYVNDNFQREI
-230 NIFKDKEAAKVERER
+230 NIFKDKEAAKLERER

-255 AQLRIAA
+255 AQLRAEA
-262 DQRKEEDS
+262 DERKEEDS
-270 WNLEGE
+270 WNLENE

-281 LYANAVFEVMV
+281 VYANAVFEVMV
-292 DNYGVVVE
+292 DNYGVSV
-300 DDGEEEDER
+300 DEEEGES
-309 EGIYD
+309 IYD
-314 LIPSQYSHYNLA
+314 LVPSQYSHYDLP

-332 NDDTGITFAVGTW
+332 DDDTGITFAVGTW
-345 DEVYEAAK
+345 DEAWQAAK
-353 EYQQNLWDDTG
+353 EYMEGLWDDQGTD
-364 AEGWSKSFIESHID
+364 GWSNSFIESHID
-378 EQQVREYF
+378 ENEVREYF
-386 YDMFDDDVSN
+386 YDMFEDDVNN
-396 NYESYFDEDDL
+396 NYESYFDTDEL
-407 PLSDEQESQIA
+407 PLSDQQESQVA

-426 LDEITRNEDD
+426 LDEITKNVDD
-436 VYNEDEVELAED
+436 IYNEDEVELAED
-448 RYNEIDSEITDIQS
+448 RWNEIDDEITDIES
-462 DPEGEPTVEQI
+462 DPEGEPTYEQI
-473 EDVVNSRVDDAM
+473 EDMVNSRVDDAM
-485 YDIIQSME
+485 YDMMASMT
-493 EHMLSID
+493 
-500 DYIDTDALF
+500 DYGLDISDYVDKDALF

-517 VGNSLSSYDGDDN
+517 VGNSLGSYDGDDN

>member
-270 WNLEGE
+270 WNLEDE

-300 DDGEEEDER
+300 NDGEEEDER

-448 RYNEIDSEITDIQS
+448 RYNEIDSEIIDIQS

-473 EDVVNSRVDDAM
+473 EDVVNSRVNDAM

>member
-12 RDDFLRMFRDKFS
+12 KDDFLRMFRDKFS

-292 DNYGVVVE
+292 DNYGVVVG

-309 EGIYD
+309 ESIYD
-314 LIPSQYSHYNLA
+314 LIPSQYSHYNLP

-332 NDDTGITFAVGTW
+332 NDETGITFAVGTW

-448 RYNEIDSEITDIQS
+448 RYNEIDSEIIDIQS

-473 EDVVNSRVDDAM
+473 EDMVNSRVDDAM

-530 EVMIGDT
+530 EVMINDT

>member
-12 RDDFLRMFRDKFS
+12 KDDFLRMFRDKFS

-36 RQLAPNQKYLTF
+36 RQLAPNQKFLTF
-48 LGNVVPTENF
+48 LGKVIPTENF
-58 DESLSKAEKVVEKFI
+58 DENLSKAEKVVEKFI

-78 LETRDIN
+78 LQQKDIN
-85 QFKSLEEII
+85 QFKTLDEII

-107 VKSVDGAN
+107 VKSVDGADV
-115 IVYEDDRFT
+115 VYEDDRFT

-150 SSHFDNYNVEGKL
+150 SSHFDNYNVDGKL

-191 FYDAPDKAFTSGWIL
+191 FYDAPDKSFKDGWIL
-206 GTPEYDEIQSAVD
+206 GTPEYDEIQNAID

-230 NIFKDKEAAKVERER
+230 NIFKDKEAARLERER
-245 LRKVAERRRV
+245 LRRVAERRRI
-255 AQLRIAA
+255 AQLRA
-262 DQRKEEDS
+262 DADERKEEDS
-270 WNLEGE
+270 WNLENE
-276 PDQEG
+276 PDQQALE
-281 LYANAVFEVMV
+281 ANAVFEVMV
-292 DNYGVVVE
+292 DEYGVSVL
-300 DDGEEEDER
+300 EEEGES
-309 EGIYD
+309 IYD
-314 LIPSQYSHYNLA
+314 LIPSQYNHYDLP

-332 NDDTGITFAVGTW
+332 DDDTGITFAVGTW
-345 DEVYEAAK
+345 DEVWQAAK
-353 EYQQNLWDDTG
+353 EYMEGLWDDQG
-364 AEGWSKSFIESHID
+364 ADGWSSSFIESHID
-378 EQQVREYF
+378 EQEVRDYF
-386 YDMFDDDVSN
+386 YDMFEDDVNN
-396 NYESYFDEDDL
+396 NYESYFDTDEL
-407 PLSDEQESQIA
+407 PLSDEQESQVA

-426 LDEITRNEDD
+426 LDEITRNVDD

-448 RYNEIDSEITDIQS
+448 RWNEIDDEITYIES
-462 DPEGEPTVEQI
+462 DPEGEPTEEQI
-473 EDVVNSRVDDAM
+473 EDMVNSRVNDVM
-485 YDIIQSME
+485 YDMTASMT
-493 EHMLSID
+493 
-500 DYIDTDALF
+500 DYGLDISDYVDKDALF

-517 VGNSLSSYDGDDN
+517 VGNSLSSYDGLDN

-537 WYHVFR
+537 WFHVFR

>member
-12 RDDFLRMFRDKFS
+12 KDDFLRMFRDKFS

-36 RQLAPNQKYLTF
+36 RQLAPNQKFLTF

-107 VKSVDGAN
+107 VKSVDGADV
-115 IVYEDDRFT
+115 VYEDDRFT

-150 SSHFDNYNVEGKL
+150 SSHFDNYNVDGKL

-191 FYDAPDKAFTSGWIL
+191 FYDAPDKSFKDGWIL
-206 GTPEYDEIQSAVD
+206 GTPEYDEIQSAID

-245 LRKVAERRRV
+245 LRKVAERRRI
-255 AQLRIAA
+255 AQLRA
-262 DQRKEEDS
+262 DAEERKLNDS
-270 WNLEGE
+270 WNLENE
-276 PDQEG
+276 PDPQAME
-281 LYANAVFEVMV
+281 ANAVFEIMV
-292 DNYGVVVE
+292 DNYNVSV
-300 DDGEEEDER
+300 DEEEGES
-309 EGIYD
+309 IYD
-314 LIPSQYSHYNLA
+314 LIPSQYSHYDLP

-332 NDDTGITFAVGTW
+332 DDDTGITFAVGTW
-345 DEVYEAAK
+345 DEVWQAAK
-353 EYQQNLWDDTG
+353 EYMEGLWDDQG
-364 AEGWSKSFIESHID
+364 ADGWSNSFIESHID
-378 EQQVREYF
+378 EQEVREYF
-386 YDMFDDDVSN
+386 YDMFEDDVNN
-396 NYESYFDEDDL
+396 NYESYFDTDEL
-407 PLSDEQESQIA
+407 PLSDHQESQVA

-426 LDEITRNEDD
+426 LDEITRNVDD

-448 RYNEIDSEITDIQS
+448 RWNEIDDEITDIES
-462 DPEGEPTVEQI
+462 DPEGEPTEEQI
-473 EDVVNSRVDDAM
+473 EDMINSRVDDVM
-485 YDIIQSME
+485 YDMMASMT
-493 EHMLSID
+493 
-500 DYIDTDALF
+500 DYGLDISDYVDKDALF
-509 ESAIDSDG
+509 EAAIDSDG
-517 VGNSLSSYDGDDN
+517 VGNSLSSYDGEDN

>member
-12 RDDFLRMFRDKFS
+12 KDDFLRMFRDKFS

-191 FYDAPDKAFTSGWIL
+191 FYDAPDKSFKDGWIL
-206 GTPEYDEIQSAVD
+206 GTPEYDEIQSAID

-270 WNLEGE
+270 WNLENE

-281 LYANAVFEVMV
+281 VYANAVFEVMV
-292 DNYGVVVE
+292 DNYGVSV
-300 DDGEEEDER
+300 DEEEGES
-309 EGIYD
+309 IYD
-314 LIPSQYSHYNLA
+314 LVPSQYSHYDLP

-332 NDDTGITFAVGTW
+332 DDDTGITFAVGTW
-345 DEVYEAAK
+345 DEVWQAAK
-353 EYQQNLWDDTG
+353 EYMEGLWDDQG
-364 AEGWSKSFIESHID
+364 ADGWSNSFVESHID
-378 EQQVREYF
+378 EQEVREYF
-386 YDMFDDDVSN
+386 YDMFSDDVNN
-396 NYESYFDEDDL
+396 NYESYFDTDEL
-407 PLSDEQESQIA
+407 PLSDEQESQVA

-426 LDEITRNEDD
+426 LDEITKNVDD

-448 RYNEIDSEITDIQS
+448 RWNEIDDEITDIES
-462 DPEGEPTVEQI
+462 DPEGEPTEEQI
-473 EDVVNSRVDDAM
+473 EDMVNSRVDDVM
-485 YDIIQSME
+485 YDMMGSM
-493 EHMLSID
+493 S
-500 DYIDTDALF
+500 DYGLEISDYVDKDALF
-509 ESAIDSDG
+509 EAAIDSDG

>member
-12 RDDFLRMFRDKFS
+12 KDDFLRMFRDKFS

-36 RQLAPNQKYLTF
+36 RQLAPNQKFLTF

-191 FYDAPDKAFTSGWIL
+191 FYDAPDKSFKDGWIL
-206 GTPEYDEIQSAVD
+206 GTPEYDEIQSAID

-245 LRKVAERRRV
+245 LRKVAERRRI
-255 AQLRIAA
+255 AQLRA
-262 DQRKEEDS
+262 DAEERKLNDS
-270 WNLEGE
+270 WNLENE
-276 PDQEG
+276 PDPQAME
-281 LYANAVFEVMV
+281 ANAVFEIMV
-292 DNYGVVVE
+292 DNYNVSV
-300 DDGEEEDER
+300 DEEEGES
-309 EGIYD
+309 IYD
-314 LIPSQYSHYNLA
+314 LIPSQYSHYDLP

-332 NDDTGITFAVGTW
+332 DDDTGITFAVGTW
-345 DEVYEAAK
+345 DEVWQAAK
-353 EYQQNLWDDTG
+353 EYMESLWDDQG
-364 AEGWSKSFIESHID
+364 PDGWSNSFIESHID
-378 EQQVREYF
+378 EQEVREYF
-386 YDMFDDDVSN
+386 YDMFEDDVNN
-396 NYESYFDEDDL
+396 NYESYFDTDEL
-407 PLSDEQESQIA
+407 PLSDHQESQVA

-426 LDEITRNEDD
+426 LDEITRNVDD

-448 RYNEIDSEITDIQS
+448 RWNEIDDEITYIES
-462 DPEGEPTVEQI
+462 DPEGEPTEEQI
-473 EDVVNSRVDDAM
+473 EDMVNSRVDDVM
-485 YDIIQSME
+485 YDMVASMT
-493 EHMLSID
+493 
-500 DYIDTDALF
+500 DYGLDISDYVDKDALF
-509 ESAIDSDG
+509 EAAIDSDG

>member
-12 RDDFLRMFRDKFS
+12 KDDFLRMFRDKFS

-36 RQLAPNQKYLTF
+36 RRLAPNQKFLTF
-48 LGNVVPTENF
+48 LGKVIPTENF

-78 LETRDIN
+78 LEQKDIN
-85 QFKSLEEII
+85 QFKTLDEII

-107 VKSVDGAN
+107 VKSVDGADV
-115 IVYEDDRFT
+115 VYEDDRFT

-150 SSHFDNYNVEGKL
+150 SSHFDNYNVDGKL

-191 FYDAPDKAFTSGWIL
+191 FYDAPDKSFTSGWIL
-206 GTPEYDEIQSAVD
+206 GTPEYDEIQNAIN
-219 KYINTNYQREI
+219 KYVNDNFQREI
-230 NIFKDKEAAKVERER
+230 NIFKDKEAAKLERER

-255 AQLRIAA
+255 AQLRAEA
-262 DQRKEEDS
+262 DERKEEDS
-270 WNLEGE
+270 WNLENE

-281 LYANAVFEVMV
+281 MYANAVFEVMV
-292 DNYGVVVE
+292 DNYGVSV
-300 DDGEEEDER
+300 DEEEGES
-309 EGIYD
+309 IYD
-314 LIPSQYSHYNLA
+314 LVPSQYSHYDLP

-332 NDDTGITFAVGTW
+332 DDDTGITFAVGTW
-345 DEVYEAAK
+345 DEAWQAAK
-353 EYQQNLWDDTG
+353 EYMEGLWDDQG
-364 AEGWSKSFIESHID
+364 ADGWGNSFIESHID
-378 EQQVREYF
+378 ENEVREYF
-386 YDMFDDDVSN
+386 YDMFEDDVNN
-396 NYESYFDEDDL
+396 NYESYFDTDEL
-407 PLSDEQESQIA
+407 PLSDQQESQVA
-418 KLKEEAEE
+418 KLKEEAED
-426 LDEITRNEDD
+426 LDEITKNVDD
-436 VYNEDEVELAED
+436 IYNEDEVELAED
-448 RYNEIDSEITDIQS
+448 RWNEIDDEITDIES
-462 DPEGEPTVEQI
+462 DPEGEPTYEQI
-473 EDVVNSRVDDAM
+473 EDMVNSRVDDAM
-485 YDIIQSME
+485 YDMMASMT
-493 EHMLSID
+493 
-500 DYIDTDALF
+500 DYGLDISDYVDKDALF

-517 VGNSLSSYDGDDN
+517 VGNSLGSYDGDDN

>member
-12 RDDFLRMFRDKFS
+12 KDDFLRMFRDKFS
-25 DEQLKKVFTLS
+25 DEQLKKVFILS

-314 LIPSQYSHYNLA
+314 LIPSQYSHYNLP

-364 AEGWSKSFIESHID
+364 AEGWNKSFIESHID

-493 EHMLSID
+493 DHMLSID

>member
-12 RDDFLRMFRDKFS
+12 KDDFLRMFRDKFS

-36 RQLAPNQKYLTF
+36 RQLAPNQKFLTF

-150 SSHFDNYNVEGKL
+150 SSHFDNYNVDGKL

-191 FYDAPDKAFTSGWIL
+191 FYDAPDKSFKDGWIL
-206 GTPEYDEIQSAVD
+206 GTPEYDEIQSAID

-245 LRKVAERRRV
+245 LRKVAERRRI
-255 AQLRIAA
+255 AQLRA
-262 DQRKEEDS
+262 DAEERKLNDS
-270 WNLEGE
+270 WNLENE
-276 PDQEG
+276 PDPQAME
-281 LYANAVFEVMV
+281 ANAVFEIMV
-292 DNYGVVVE
+292 DNYNVSV
-300 DDGEEEDER
+300 DEEEGES
-309 EGIYD
+309 IYD
-314 LIPSQYSHYNLA
+314 LIPSQYSHYDLP

-345 DEVYEAAK
+345 DEVWQAAK
-353 EYQQNLWDDTG
+353 EYMESLWDDQG
-364 AEGWSKSFIESHID
+364 PDGWSNSFIESHID
-378 EQQVREYF
+378 EQEVREYF
-386 YDMFDDDVSN
+386 YDMFEDDVNN
-396 NYESYFDEDDL
+396 NYESYFDTDEL
-407 PLSDEQESQIA
+407 PLSDHQESQVA

-426 LDEITRNEDD
+426 LDEITRNVDD

-448 RYNEIDSEITDIQS
+448 RWNEIDDEITDIES
-462 DPEGEPTVEQI
+462 DPEGEPTEEQI
-473 EDVVNSRVDDAM
+473 EDMVNSRVDDVM
-485 YDIIQSME
+485 YDMVASMT
-493 EHMLSID
+493 
-500 DYIDTDALF
+500 DYGLDISDYVDKDALF
-509 ESAIDSDG
+509 EAAIDSDG

>member
-170 AKSNDKYYKVAL
+170 AKSNDQYYKVAL

-448 RYNEIDSEITDIQS
+448 RYNEIDSEIIDIQS

-530 EVMIGDT
+530 EVMINDT

>member
-12 RDDFLRMFRDKFS
+12 KDDFLRMFRDKFS

-448 RYNEIDSEITDIQS
+448 RYNEIDSEIIDIQS

>member
-12 RDDFLRMFRDKFS
+12 KDDFLRMFRDKFS

-36 RQLAPNQKYLTF
+36 RQLAPNQKFLTF
-48 LGNVVPTENF
+48 LGKVIPTENF

-78 LETRDIN
+78 LQQKDIN
-85 QFKSLEEII
+85 QFKTLDEII

-107 VKSVDGAN
+107 VKSVDGADV
-115 IVYEDDRFT
+115 VYEDDRFT

-150 SSHFDNYNVEGKL
+150 STHFDNYNVDGKL

-191 FYDAPDKAFTSGWIL
+191 FYDAPDKSFKDGWIL
-206 GTPEYDEIQSAVD
+206 GTPEYDEIQNAID
-219 KYINTNYQREI
+219 KYVNANFQREI
-230 NIFKDKEAAKVERER
+230 NIFKDKEAAKLERER

-255 AQLRIAA
+255 AQLRA
-262 DQRKEEDS
+262 DAEERKLYDS
-270 WNLEGE
+270 WNLENE
-276 PDQEG
+276 PDQEA

-292 DNYGVVVE
+292 DEYGVSV
-300 DDGEEEDER
+300 DEEEG
-309 EGIYD
+309 EGIYELVPARYNHYD
-314 LIPSQYSHYNLA
+314 LP

-332 NDDTGITFAVGTW
+332 DDDTGITFAVGTW
-345 DEVYEAAK
+345 DEVWQAAK
-353 EYQQNLWDDTG
+353 EYMEGLWDDQG
-364 AEGWSKSFIESHID
+364 ADGWSNSFIESHID
-378 EQQVREYF
+378 EQEVRDYF
-386 YDMFDDDVSN
+386 YDMFEDDVNN
-396 NYESYFDEDDL
+396 NYESYFDTDEL
-407 PLSDEQESQIA
+407 PLSHQQESQVA

-426 LDEITRNEDD
+426 LDEITRNVDD

-448 RYNEIDSEITDIQS
+448 RWNEIDDEITYIES
-462 DPEGEPTVEQI
+462 DPEGEPTEEQI
-473 EDVVNSRVDDAM
+473 EDMVNSRVDDAM
-485 YDIIQSME
+485 YDMVASMT
-493 EHMLSID
+493 
-500 DYIDTDALF
+500 DYGLDISDYVDQDALF

-517 VGNSLSSYDGDDN
+517 VGNSLGSYDGNDN
-530 EVMIGDT
+530 EVMINDT

-543 TE
+543 ID

>member
-12 RDDFLRMFRDKFS
+12 KDDFLRMFRDKFS

-270 WNLEGE
+270 WNLEDE

-292 DNYGVVVE
+292 DNYGVVVG

-309 EGIYD
+309 ESIYD
-314 LIPSQYSHYNLA
+314 LIPSQYSHYNLP

-332 NDDTGITFAVGTW
+332 NDETGITFAVGTW

-448 RYNEIDSEITDIQS
+448 RYNEIDSEIIDIQS

-473 EDVVNSRVDDAM
+473 EDMVNSRVDDAM

-530 EVMIGDT
+530 EVMINDT

>member
-12 RDDFLRMFRDKFS
+12 KDDFLRMFRDKFS

-36 RQLAPNQKYLTF
+36 RQLAPNQKFLTF
-48 LGNVVPTENF
+48 LGKVIPTENF

-78 LETRDIN
+78 LEQKDIN
-85 QFKSLEEII
+85 QFKTLEEII

-107 VKSVDGAN
+107 VKSVDGADV
-115 IVYEDDRFT
+115 VYEDDRFT

-150 SSHFDNYNVEGKL
+150 SSHFDNYNVDGKL

-191 FYDAPDKAFTSGWIL
+191 FYDAPDKSFTSGWIL
-206 GTPEYDEIQSAVD
+206 GTPEYDEIQNTIN
-219 KYINTNYQREI
+219 KYVNDNFQREI
-230 NIFKDKEAAKVERER
+230 NIFKDKEAAKLERER

-255 AQLRIAA
+255 AQLRAEA
-262 DQRKEEDS
+262 DERKEEDS
-270 WNLEGE
+270 WNLENE

-281 LYANAVFEVMV
+281 VYANAVFEVMV
-292 DNYGVVVE
+292 DNYGVSV
-300 DDGEEEDER
+300 DEEEGES
-309 EGIYD
+309 IYD
-314 LIPSQYSHYNLA
+314 LVPSQYSHYDLP

-332 NDDTGITFAVGTW
+332 DDDTGITFAVGTW
-345 DEVYEAAK
+345 DEAWQAAK
-353 EYQQNLWDDTG
+353 EYMEGLWDDQG
-364 AEGWSKSFIESHID
+364 ADGWGNSFIESHID
-378 EQQVREYF
+378 ENEVREYF
-386 YDMFDDDVSN
+386 YDMFEDDVNN
-396 NYESYFDEDDL
+396 NYESYFDTDEL
-407 PLSDEQESQIA
+407 PLSDRQESQVA

-426 LDEITRNEDD
+426 LDEITKNVDD
-436 VYNEDEVELAED
+436 IYNEDEVELAED
-448 RYNEIDSEITDIQS
+448 RWNEIDDEITDIES
-462 DPEGEPTVEQI
+462 DPEGEPTYEQI
-473 EDVVNSRVDDAM
+473 EDMVNSRVDDAM
-485 YDIIQSME
+485 YDMMASMT
-493 EHMLSID
+493 
-500 DYIDTDALF
+500 DYGLDISDYVDKDALF

-517 VGNSLSSYDGDDN
+517 VGNSLGSYDGDDN

>member
-12 RDDFLRMFRDKFS
+12 KDDFLRMFRDKFS
-25 DEQLKKVFTLS
+25 DEQLKKVFSLS
-36 RQLAPNQKYLTF
+36 RQLAPNQKFLTF

-107 VKSVDGAN
+107 VKSVDGADV
-115 IVYEDDRFT
+115 VYEDDRFT

-150 SSHFDNYNVEGKL
+150 TSHFDNYNVDGKL

-170 AKSNDKYYKVAL
+170 AKSNDKYYRVAL

-191 FYDAPDKAFTSGWIL
+191 FYDAPDKSFKDGWIL
-206 GTPEYDEIQSAVD
+206 GTPEYDEIQNAID
-219 KYINTNYQREI
+219 KYVNTNFQREI
-230 NIFKDKEAAKVERER
+230 NIFKDKEAAKLERER

-255 AQLRIAA
+255 AQLRAEA
-262 DQRKEEDS
+262 EERKEEGS
-270 WNLEGE
+270 WNLEND

-281 LYANAVFEVMV
+281 EYANAVFEIMV
-292 DNYGVVVE
+292 DNYNVSV
-300 DDGEEEDER
+300 DEEEGES
-309 EGIYD
+309 IYD
-314 LIPSQYSHYNLA
+314 LIPSQYSHYDLP

-332 NDDTGITFAVGTW
+332 DDDTGITFAVGTW
-345 DEVYEAAK
+345 DEVWQAAK
-353 EYQQNLWDDTG
+353 EYMEGLWDDQG
-364 AEGWSKSFIESHID
+364 ADGWSNSFIESHID
-378 EQQVREYF
+378 EQEVREYF
-386 YDMFDDDVSN
+386 YDMFEDDVNN
-396 NYESYFDEDDL
+396 NYESYFDTDEL
-407 PLSDEQESQIA
+407 PLSYQQESQVA

-426 LDEITRNEDD
+426 LDEITRNVDD

-448 RYNEIDSEITDIQS
+448 RWNEIDDEITEIES
-462 DPEGEPTVEQI
+462 DPEGEPTEEQI
-473 EDVVNSRVDDAM
+473 EDMTNSRVDDAM
-485 YDIIQSME
+485 YDMVASMT
-493 EHMLSID
+493 
-500 DYIDTDALF
+500 DYGLDISEYVDKDALF

-517 VGNSLSSYDGDDN
+517 VGNTLGSYDGNDN

>member
-12 RDDFLRMFRDKFS
+12 KDDFLRMFRDKFS

-36 RQLAPNQKYLTF
+36 RQLAPNQKFLTF
-48 LGNVVPTENF
+48 LGKVIPTENF
-58 DESLSKAEKVVEKFI
+58 DENLSKAEKVVEKFI

-78 LETRDIN
+78 LQQKDIN
-85 QFKSLEEII
+85 QFKTLDEII

-107 VKSVDGAN
+107 VKSVDGADV
-115 IVYEDDRFT
+115 VYEDDRFT

-150 SSHFDNYNVEGKL
+150 SSHFDNYNVDGKL

-191 FYDAPDKAFTSGWIL
+191 FYDAPDKSFTSGWIL
-206 GTPEYDEIQSAVD
+206 GTPEYDEIQNAID

-230 NIFKDKEAAKVERER
+230 NIFKDKEAARLERER
-245 LRKVAERRRV
+245 LRRVAERRRI
-255 AQLRIAA
+255 AQLRA
-262 DQRKEEDS
+262 DADERKEEDS
-270 WNLEGE
+270 WNLENE
-276 PDQEG
+276 PDQQAIE
-281 LYANAVFEVMV
+281 ANAVFEVMV
-292 DNYGVVVE
+292 DEYGVSVL
-300 DDGEEEDER
+300 EEE
-309 EGIYD
+309 GGSIYD
-314 LIPSQYSHYNLA
+314 LIPSQYNHYDLP

-332 NDDTGITFAVGTW
+332 DDDTGITFAVGTW
-345 DEVYEAAK
+345 DEVWQAAK
-353 EYQQNLWDDTG
+353 EYMEGLWDDQG
-364 AEGWSKSFIESHID
+364 ADGWSSSFIESHID
-378 EQQVREYF
+378 EQEVRDYF
-386 YDMFDDDVSN
+386 YDMFEDDVNN
-396 NYESYFDEDDL
+396 NYESYFDTDEL
-407 PLSDEQESQIA
+407 PLSDEQESQVA

-426 LDEITRNEDD
+426 LDEITRNVDD

-448 RYNEIDSEITDIQS
+448 RWNEIDDEITYIES
-462 DPEGEPTVEQI
+462 DPEGEPTEEQI
-473 EDVVNSRVDDAM
+473 EDMVNSRVNDVM
-485 YDIIQSME
+485 YDMMASMT
-493 EHMLSID
+493 
-500 DYIDTDALF
+500 DYGLDISDYVDKDALF

-517 VGNSLSSYDGDDN
+517 VGNSLSSYDGLDN

-537 WYHVFR
+537 WFHVFR

>member
-12 RDDFLRMFRDKFS
+12 KDDFLRMFRDKFS

-36 RQLAPNQKYLTF
+36 RQLAPNQKFLTF
-48 LGNVVPTENF
+48 LGKVIPTENF

-107 VKSVDGAN
+107 VKSVDGADV
-115 IVYEDDRFT
+115 VYEDDRFT

-150 SSHFDNYNVEGKL
+150 STHFDNYNVDGKL

-191 FYDAPDKAFTSGWIL
+191 FYDAPDKSFKDGWIL
-206 GTPEYDEIQSAVD
+206 GTPEYDEIQNAID
-219 KYINTNYQREI
+219 KYVNTNFQREI
-230 NIFKDKEAAKVERER
+230 NIFKDKEAAKLERER

-255 AQLRIAA
+255 AQLRAEA
-262 DQRKEEDS
+262 EERKEEGS
-270 WNLEGE
+270 WNLEND

-281 LYANAVFEVMV
+281 EYANAVFEIMV
-292 DNYGVVVE
+292 DNYNVSV
-300 DDGEEEDER
+300 DEEEGES
-309 EGIYD
+309 IYD
-314 LIPSQYSHYNLA
+314 LIPSQYSHYDLP

-332 NDDTGITFAVGTW
+332 DDDTGITFAVGTW
-345 DEVYEAAK
+345 DEVWQAAK
-353 EYQQNLWDDTG
+353 EYMEGLWDDQG
-364 AEGWSKSFIESHID
+364 ADGWSNSFIESHID
-378 EQQVREYF
+378 EQEVREYF
-386 YDMFDDDVSN
+386 YDMFEDDINN
-396 NYESYFDEDDL
+396 NYESYFDTDEL
-407 PLSDEQESQIA
+407 PLSYQQESQVA

-426 LDEITRNEDD
+426 LDEITRNVDD

-448 RYNEIDSEITDIQS
+448 RWNEIDDEITDIES
-462 DPEGEPTVEQI
+462 DPEGEPTEEQI
-473 EDVVNSRVDDAM
+473 EDMTNSRVDDAM
-485 YDIIQSME
+485 YDMVASMT
-493 EHMLSID
+493 
-500 DYIDTDALF
+500 DYGLDISEYVDKDALF

-517 VGNSLSSYDGDDN
+517 VGNTLGSYDGEDN

>member
-12 RDDFLRMFRDKFS
+12 KDDFLRMFRDKFS

-36 RQLAPNQKYLTF
+36 RQLAPNQKFLTF

-191 FYDAPDKAFTSGWIL
+191 FYDAPDKSFKDGWIL
-206 GTPEYDEIQSAVD
+206 GTPEYDEIQSAID

-245 LRKVAERRRV
+245 LRKVAERRRI
-255 AQLRIAA
+255 AQLRA
-262 DQRKEEDS
+262 DAEERKLNDS
-270 WNLEGE
+270 WNLENE
-276 PDQEG
+276 PDPQAME
-281 LYANAVFEVMV
+281 ANAVFEIMV
-292 DNYGVVVE
+292 DNYNVSV
-300 DDGEEEDER
+300 DEEEGES
-309 EGIYD
+309 IYD
-314 LIPSQYSHYNLA
+314 LIPSQYSHYDLP

-332 NDDTGITFAVGTW
+332 DDDTGITFAVGTW
-345 DEVYEAAK
+345 DEVWQAAK
-353 EYQQNLWDDTG
+353 EYMESLWDDQG
-364 AEGWSKSFIESHID
+364 PDGWSNSFIESHID
-378 EQQVREYF
+378 EQEVREYF
-386 YDMFDDDVSN
+386 YDMFEDDVNN
-396 NYESYFDEDDL
+396 NYESYFDTDEL
-407 PLSDEQESQIA
+407 PLSDEQESQVA

-426 LDEITRNEDD
+426 LDEITRNVDD

-448 RYNEIDSEITDIQS
+448 RWNEIDDEITDIES
-462 DPEGEPTVEQI
+462 DPEGEPTEEQI
-473 EDVVNSRVDDAM
+473 EDMVNSRVDDVM
-485 YDIIQSME
+485 YDMVASMT
-493 EHMLSID
+493 
-500 DYIDTDALF
+500 DYGLDISDYVDKDALF
-509 ESAIDSDG
+509 EAAIDSDG